1 MSALMLTFQTLW
13 VMLYGRITRF
23 SKINIRAG
31 QKIACSLTIVTCRS
45 EVTSEAT
52 ARLQGQTAGE
62 KRVACRRQHE

>member
-1 MSALMLTFQTLW
+1 MSARMLTSKVLCLMRYW
-13 VMLYGRITRF
+13 RIIRF
-23 SKINIRAG
+23 SKIDIRAG

-62 KRVACRRQHE
+62 KRVACHL